1 VTSAAEDESVAA
13 TRRPTPRG
21 VGIGLGLLAAGCL
34 LVACFSHRWLA
45 NKYRGDLGYSPIS
58 YQQCNASCATW
69 SNFQMFE
76 IASHSEGPSDRMT
89 RAFPIAGAA
98 AFAALLAASAGL
110 VVAAAIALANR
121 RPALPV
127 SPTTIALLGLML
139 GLLSGCVF
147 VATKPGA
154 LGALALSW
162 SFWAFGLGAVTGIAA
177 THLLAR
183 QIRPADPDLLHDAMN
198 LDQF

>member
-1 VTSAAEDESVAA
+1 MTPAADDDDTSPPQ
-13 TRRPTPRG
+13 RPTPRA

-45 NKYRGDLGYSPIS
+45 NRYRGDLGYSPLS

-76 IASHSEGPSDRMT
+76 IANHSEEPSDRMT
-89 RAFPIAGAA
+89 RAFPIAGTT

-110 VVAAAIALANR
+110 IVAAAIALTNR

-127 SPTTIALLGLML
+127 SPTTIALLGVML
-139 GLLSGCVF
+139 GLVSGCVF

-162 SFWAFGLGAVTGIAA
+162 SFWVFGFGAVTGIAA

-198 LDQF
+198 PDQF